1 MPSVPGT
8 PGVYVEET
16 GKPFPSVIQVE
27 SAIPAFIGYT
37 ERDTFQGMNLI
48 ANPKKIRSLAEFVEI
63 FGVAKP
69 VRLRTGAEAGIKIRK
84 ENGQLTLDGN
94 LSDPVSSLVYRLYYS
109 LQLYFGNGGGPCF
122 IVSCGAYKSDDTV
135 SDVDMA
141 SALQA
146 LTGVDEPT
154 MILFTDAVS
163 LADSDEYYALCNSAL
178 SQCARLKDRFAI
190 IDVHLDA
197 AYNGVAPFADVESG
211 FRDGIGTD
219 HLSYG
224 AAYYPWLKT
233 TLAYHIDE
241 SATPIVRGDGVLP
254 SDIPDGMVLRN
265 YPGEGE
271 AELSPQDIM
280 VSLYHARNELYT
292 AIRQEFDRFS
302 VILPPSPAIAGVY
315 ATVDRTR
322 GVWKA
327 PANVT
332 LNCVAEPAVMI
343 GDREQ
348 EGMNITPTGKSVN
361 AIRYFP
367 GRGVLVWGA
376 RTLAGNDLEWRYVNV
391 RRFFLTVEES
401 IVKSTQQFVFEPNDS
416 QTWVRVIAMIQN
428 YLDTLWRQGALA
440 GSRLHEACFVEVGLG
455 TTMTAQDIIDGV
467 MVVEVGLAVTRP
479 AEFIILRFCQK
490 MAVS

>member
-1 MPSVPGT
+1 MSSVPGT
-8 PGVYVEET
+8 PGVYVEEI

-37 ERDTFQGMNLI
+37 ERDNFQGTNLI

-63 FGVAKP
+63 FGVAKQ
-69 VRLRTGAEAGIKIRK
+69 VRLQTGAEAGIKIRK
-84 ENGQLTLDGN
+84 ENGQLKLDGN
-94 LSDPVSSLVYRLYYS
+94 LSDPFSSLVYRLYYS

-122 IVSCGAYKSDDTV
+122 IVSCGAYKGDDTV
-135 SDVDMA
+135 SDVDMV

-163 LADSDEYYALCNSAL
+163 LADADEYYALCNSAL
-178 SQCARLKDRFAI
+178 SQCAQLKDRFAI
-190 IDVHLDA
+190 IDVYLDA
-197 AYNGVAPFADVESG
+197 AYNGAAPFADVESG

-233 TLAYHIDE
+233 TLGYHIDE

-254 SDIPDGMVLRN
+254 SEIPDGMVLRN
-265 YPGEGE
+265 YPGEGD
-271 AELSPQDIM
+271 AELSPQDNM
-280 VSLYHARNELYT
+280 VSLFHARNDLYT
-292 AIRQEFDRFS
+292 AIRQEFDRFR

-315 ATVDRTR
+315 AMVDRTR

-332 LNCVAEPAVMI
+332 LNFVTEPAVRI

-348 EGMNITPTGKSVN
+348 EEMNITPTGKSVN

-391 RRFFLTVEES
+391 RRFFITVEES
-401 IVKSTQQFVFEPNDS
+401 ISKSTQQFVFEPNDS
-416 QTWVRVIAMIQN
+416 RTWAMVTAMIQN
-428 YLDTLWRQGALA
+428 YLDTLWHQGALA
-440 GSRLHEACFVEVGLG
+440 GSRSHEAYFVQVGLG
-455 TTMTAQDIIDGV
+455 TTMTAQDIINGY
-467 MVVEVGLAVTRP
+467 MVIEVGLAIVRP

>member
-8 PGVYVEET
+8 PGVYVEEI
-16 GKPFPSVIQVE
+16 GKPFPSVIQLE

-37 ERDTFQGMNLI
+37 ERDNFQGVSLI

-63 FGVAKP
+63 YGMAKP
-69 VRLRTGAEAGIKIRK
+69 VRLQTGSEACIKIRK

-94 LSDPVSSLVYRLYYS
+94 LSDPFFSLVYRLYYS

-122 IVSCGAYKSDDTV
+122 IVSCGAYKSDDSV

-154 MILFTDAVS
+154 MIVFSDAVS
-163 LADSDEYYALCNSAL
+163 LANADEYYALCNSAL
-178 SQCARLKDRFAI
+178 SQCAQLNDRFAI
-190 IDVHLDA
+190 IDVYLDA
-197 AYNGVAPFADVESG
+197 AYNGAAPFADVESG

-241 SATPIVRGDGVLP
+241 SATSIVRGDGVLP

-265 YPGEGE
+265 YPGAGE

-280 VSLYHARNELYT
+280 VSLYHARNDLYT
-292 AIRQEFDRFS
+292 AIRQEIDQFK
-302 VILPPSPAIAGVY
+302 VILPPSPAIAGIY

-327 PANVT
+327 PANVM
-332 LNCVAEPAVMI
+332 LNCVVEPMVKI

-348 EGMNITPTGKSVN
+348 SDMNVTLSGKSVN
-361 AIRYFP
+361 AIRHFP
-367 GRGVLVWGA
+367 GQGLLVWGA

-391 RRFFLTVEES
+391 RRFFITVEES
-401 IVKSTQQFVFEPNDS
+401 ISKSTQQFVFEPNDS
-416 QTWVRVIAMIQN
+416 RTWVRVTAMIQN

-440 GSRLHEACFVEVGLG
+440 GSRLHEACFVQVGLG
-455 TTMTAQDIIDGV
+455 TTMTSQDIINGL
-467 MVVEVGLAVTRP
+467 MVIEVGLAVTRP
-479 AEFIILRFCQK
+479 GEFIVLRFYQK
-490 MAVS
+490 MVVP